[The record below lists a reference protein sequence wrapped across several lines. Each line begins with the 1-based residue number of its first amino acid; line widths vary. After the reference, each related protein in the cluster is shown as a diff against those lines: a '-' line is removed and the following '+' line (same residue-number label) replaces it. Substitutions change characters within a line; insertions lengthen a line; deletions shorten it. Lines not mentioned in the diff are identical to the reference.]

1 MFVKPS
7 TEQAM
12 ANTTAAAT
20 CAAAFILIHRT
31 LGLALSVLFLLLVA
45 VLGGIL
51 IILALTRHAPH
62 LEQ

>member
-1 MFVKPS
+1 
-7 TEQAM
+7 M